1 MENRPL
7 RAEKLV
13 FEKLGDLIMD
23 IQYLNRGT
31 KLRVSLK
38 NGFLDIYISPLE
50 ENSFSFHFQK
60 FNGKLYRLDTYPGE
74 KKAKKLPTYPFHF
87 HNVSQDNVE
96 ESPFELGNSSIENLE
111 KFLDFVSTFLL
122 EDRLQ

>member
-1 MENRPL
+1 MENKL
-7 RAEKLV
+7 IRAEKLIL
-13 FEKLGDLIMD
+13 EKLGDLVMD

-38 NGFLDIYISPLE
+38 EGFLDIYISPLE

-87 HNVSQDNVE
+87 HNGFQNNVE
-96 ESPFELGNSSIENLE
+96 EPPFKLGNNSIENLE
-111 KFLDFVSTFLL
+111 KFLELVPILIL
-122 EDRLQ
+122 EDKL

>member
-1 MENRPL
+1 MENRLL

-13 FEKLGDLIMD
+13 LEKLGDLVMD

-74 KKAKKLPTYPFHF
+74 KKAKKLTTYPFHF
-87 HNVSQDNVE
+87 HNGSQNRVE
-96 ESPFELGNSSIENLE
+96 EPPFELGNSSIENLE

>member
-1 MENRPL
+1 MENKL
-7 RAEKLV
+7 IRAEKLIL
-13 FEKLGDLIMD
+13 EKLGDLVTD

-38 NGFLDIYISPLE
+38 EGFLDIYISPLE

-74 KKAKKLPTYPFHF
+74 KKARKLPTYPFHF
-87 HNVSQDNVE
+87 HNGSQNNVE
-96 ESPFELGNSSIENLE
+96 EPPFELGDNSIENLE
-111 KFLDFVSTFLL
+111 KFLELVPILIL
-122 EDRLQ
+122 EDKL

>member
-1 MENRPL
+1 MENKL
-7 RAEKLV
+7 IRAEKLIL
-13 FEKLGDLIMD
+13 EKLGDLVMD

-38 NGFLDIYISPLE
+38 EGFLDIYISPLE

-74 KKAKKLPTYPFHF
+74 KKARKLPTYPFHF
-87 HNVSQDNVE
+87 HNGSQNNVE
-96 ESPFELGNSSIENLE
+96 EPPFELGDNSIENLE
-111 KFLDFVSTFLL
+111 KFLELVPILIL
-122 EDRLQ
+122 EDKL

>member
-1 MENRPL
+1 
-7 RAEKLV
+7 
-13 FEKLGDLIMD
+13 MD

-38 NGFLDIYISPLE
+38 EGFLDIYISPLE

-87 HNVSQDNVE
+87 HNGFQNNVE
-96 ESPFELGNSSIENLE
+96 EPPFKLGNNSIENLE
-111 KFLDFVSTFLL
+111 KFLELVPILIL
-122 EDRLQ
+122 EDKL